1 MKAVIIGSDAK
12 LKLSSISGSEITSIE
27 ISGKQ
32 KSFNDFCV
40 FEELQK
46 LEKILIREAEI
57 DVANLLQNCSQ
68 ENNNENKIQVFQ
80 TYIFFVG
87 HFS

>member
-1 MKAVIIGSDAK
+1 
-12 LKLSSISGSEITSIE
+12 
-27 ISGKQ
+27 
-32 KSFNDFCV
+32 
-40 FEELQK
+40 
-46 LEKILIREAEI
+46 LEKILIRGAEI

-80 TYIFFVG
+80 TYILFVG